1 MRDVVFLGIVIA
13 FFGICIAY
21 VRACDAL
28 IRRAQP
34 EPIPV
39 DEAFVPASDAR
50 DGNGSG
56 RISEVTV
63 R

>member
-28 IRRAQP
+28 IRKAQP
-34 EPIPV
+34 EPIPI
-39 DEAFVPASDAR
+39 DEPS
-50 DGNGSG
+50 
-56 RISEVTV
+56 
-63 R
+63 